1 MLIEATNISHNFGK
15 RQVLDDVSIKITN
28 HSKIGLI
35 GVNGAGKS
43 TLLKILIGELEPQQG
58 EVFRASHINIKVLT
72 QNPKLTA
79 GNTLKQELESVF
91 TYVNILRKEE
101 EELSNKLMTAS
112 EEEFDEILKELGDV
126 QHKLEDYDA
135 DKIEAKIGKMVTGL
149 GFSLDELDHHVDKFS
164 GGWQMRINLAKVLL
178 EEPDLILMDEP
189 TNHLDLEA
197 IDWLEEFLLDYPNG
211 ILLVSHDRYF
221 LNQIVNEIAELDRGK
236 LNSYKGNY
244 SEYVEQ
250 RNSMR
255 TLQAATAARQKKSM
269 EKQMEFVN
277 RFRASAAK
285 SKQAKSREK
294 QLKKIQVVDVPVSE
308 QRKIQIQ
315 FPLEN
320 PSARD
325 VFHIN
330 DLAKSFGT
338 NKLFSDVNLKLE
350 WLKDE
355 AQRVFILGANGCGKT
370 TFLKMLMG
378 LEDPDTGSIDI
389 HERTKIGY
397 YSQNQ
402 LQTLDYDKTLVR
414 TIEELMQNATQTD
427 VRGVLGRFLFSGDQ
441 VFKEV
446 GLLSGGEKA
455 RLAIAKLMLGA
466 YNTLLL
472 DEPTNHLDTI
482 AQESLEDAMESY
494 QGTII
499 CISHDRYLINNHATQ
514 IWEFVEGSLI
524 VHKSSY
530 ADYLEKR
537 DFLIDQMREKKIKA
551 AKARGEDFSEQE
563 EDLKEKT
570 LSPAKQAKE
579 REKQVKKMEREIK
592 ELNTKKANLSVKIA
606 DPKLAE
612 DYKELEKLSTV
623 LGEVENRLMEIE
635 AEWLEFNEIV

>member
-1 MLIEATNISHNFGK
+1 M
-15 RQVLDDVSIKITN
+15 
-28 HSKIGLI
+28 
-35 GVNGAGKS
+35 
-43 TLLKILIGELEPQQG
+43 
-58 EVFRASHINIKVLT
+58 
-72 QNPKLTA
+72 
-79 GNTLKQELESVF
+79 
-91 TYVNILRKEE
+91 
-101 EELSNKLMTAS
+101 
-112 EEEFDEILKELGDV
+112 
-126 QHKLEDYDA
+126 
-135 DKIEAKIGKMVTGL
+135 
-149 GFSLDELDHHVDKFS
+149 
-164 GGWQMRINLAKVLL
+164 
-178 EEPDLILMDEP
+178 
-189 TNHLDLEA
+189 
-197 IDWLEEFLLDYPNG
+197 
-211 ILLVSHDRYF
+211 
-221 LNQIVNEIAELDRGK
+221 DRGK
-236 LNSYKGNY
+236 LTSYSGNY
-244 SEYVEQ
+244 SEYVAQ

-255 TLQAATAARQKKSM
+255 RLQAATAARQKKSM

-294 QLKKIQVVDVPVSE
+294 QLKKIEVIDVPVSE

-315 FPLEN
+315 FPLDN

-325 VFHIN
+325 VFQIK
-330 DLAKSFGT
+330 DLSKSFGT
-338 NKLFSDVNLKLE
+338 NKLFSDVKVNLE
-350 WLKDE
+350 WLKEE

-370 TFLKMLMG
+370 TFFKMLMR

-414 TIEELMQNATQTD
+414 TIEELMPNATQTD

-455 RLAIAKLMLGA
+455 RLAIAKLMLGG

-482 AQESLEDAMESY
+482 AQESLEDAMEAY

-551 AKARGEDFSEQE
+551 AKARGEDLSEPE
-563 EDLKEKT
+563 AELKEKA
-570 LSPAKQAKE
+570 LSPAKLAKE
-579 REKQVKKMEREIK
+579 REKQIKKMEREIK
-592 ELNTKKANLSVKIA
+592 ELNTKKENLSGKIA

-612 DYKELEKLSTV
+612 DYKELEKLSTE
-623 LGEVENRLMEIE
+623 LGEVETRLQEIE
-635 AEWLEFNEIV
+635 SEWLEFTQ